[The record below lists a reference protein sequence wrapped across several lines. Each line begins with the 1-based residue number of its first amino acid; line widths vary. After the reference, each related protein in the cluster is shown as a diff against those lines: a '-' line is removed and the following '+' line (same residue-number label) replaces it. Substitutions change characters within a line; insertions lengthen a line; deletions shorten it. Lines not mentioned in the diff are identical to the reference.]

1 MGEWKK
7 SKTCRWTREELDDV
21 EQLNKAYAPFTNG
34 FTSVLRLA
42 LKVLKAI
49 TFTPERVRDYLEV
62 CHHLQRKSLQDT
74 QLKFFF
80 PTEVSFFP
88 RISDQKEI
96 A

>member
-1 MGEWKK
+1 
-7 SKTCRWTREELDDV
+7 V

-49 TFTPERVRDYLEV
+49 TFTPERVRDYVEV
-62 CHHLQRKSLQDT
+62 CHHLQRKSSQDAH
-74 QLKFFF
+74 QLKFYF
-80 PTEVSFFP
+80 PGEAPFFP
-88 RISDQKEI
+88 RINGREV